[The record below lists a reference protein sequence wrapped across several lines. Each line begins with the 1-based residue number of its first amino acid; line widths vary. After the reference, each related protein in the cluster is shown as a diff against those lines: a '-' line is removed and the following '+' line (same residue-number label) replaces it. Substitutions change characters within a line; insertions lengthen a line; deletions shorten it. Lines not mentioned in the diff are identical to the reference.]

1 MKLFGYARASTSQ
14 QSLEAQV
21 QALQAEGVKS
31 NHIFTDTVIGPG
43 GKRDGLRS
51 LQVDAQPGDLV
62 LVARLYCLG
71 RNIAEL
77 IDLIKAFDQQGVALR
92 FLDDDLS
99 TEGGRGTL
107 IVAILSAV
115 AQAERQR
122 LHERSIE
129 GRTQAR
135 KKGVKFGRK
144 PSVDREKV
152 QTLRVQGLG
161 ATDIARQMNIGR
173 STVYKIL
180 QSLLI
185 K

>member
-21 QALQAEGVKS
+21 QALQAEGVEAS
-31 NHIFTDTVIGPG
+31 HIFTDMMPAACGN
-43 GKRDGLRS
+43 RDGLRS
-51 LQVDAQPGDLV
+51 LQMVTKHGDLV
-62 LVARLYCLG
+62 LITRLYRLG

-77 IDLIKAFDQQGVALR
+77 IQLIREFDQQGVSLR
-92 FLDDDLS
+92 FLDDDMS
-99 TEGGRGTL
+99 TEGGKGAF

-122 LHERSIE
+122 LLERSSE
-129 GRTQAR
+129 GRTEAR

-152 QTLRVQGLG
+152 RTLRVQGLG

-180 QSLLI
+180 QSLL
-185 K
+185 KK